1 MTEFR
6 GPSEADRA
14 QIVDLT
20 TVALQPSPGWA
31 EHVAPTL
38 PLEEFL
44 CAYEGDRM
52 VACARSIPVGQWFGG
67 RSIPM
72 AAISMVATAPEHR
85 GKGIVTETMRRLL
98 VSERERGALISALYP
113 ATVPLYRRL
122 GYEYGGVFTEYTASP
137 DELPRADPG
146 RVELFEGDDFSELK
160 ACFGRVAPDHNGWLE
175 TDDDSWWRF
184 RVLRRWGKDTV
195 SRAVVV
201 PGNGGIEG
209 YATFVKDIIDGWN
222 HRLVCSHLVG
232 ETPEALGA
240 LLGYFRRFR
249 SITQELRW
257 RGAPNDRLAL
267 LLPEQN
273 ERPPFQFRFMLRLL
287 DVPGALEARGYPEVD
302 GEALITVADDL
313 FPGNDGSFQLVAE
326 SGKLRVERAESGRS
340 RPISIG
346 HLSALFSGHVSPADL
361 VRVGGLDRDDPGITF
376 FTRLFAG
383 SPPWSTDFF

>member
-6 GPSEADRA
+6 EPIEADRA

-72 AAISMVATAPEHR
+72 AGISMVATAPEHR

-98 VSERERGALISALYP
+98 VNERERGALISALYP

-122 GYEYGGVFTEYTASP
+122 GYEYGGVFTEYTASLS
-137 DELPRADPG
+137 ELPRGDPG
-146 RVELFEGDDFSELK
+146 RVELFEGDDFRELR
-160 ACFGRVAPDHNGWLE
+160 ACYGRVAPDHNGWVDAE
-175 TDDDSWWRF
+175 DDNWWRF
-184 RVLRRWGKDTV
+184 RVLRRWGKETI

-201 PGNGGIEG
+201 PGPDGVEG
-209 YATFVKDIIDGWN
+209 YAAFVKEIIDGRH

-232 ETPEALGA
+232 ETPEALDA

-249 SITQELRW
+249 SITEEIRW
-257 RGAPNDRLAL
+257 RGAPNEPLAL

-273 ERPPFQFRFMLRLL
+273 EKPSYAFRFMLRLL
-287 DVPGALEARGYPEVD
+287 DVPAALEARGYPEVE
-302 GEALITVADDL
+302 GEAVITVTDDL
-313 FPGNDGSFQLVAE
+313 FPGNDGSFRLVAE
-326 SGKLRVERAESGRS
+326 SGKVRVERTEPGRS
-340 RPISIG
+340 RPMSIG

-361 VRVGGLDRDDPGITF
+361 IRAGALDRDDPAIPF
-376 FTRLFAG
+376 FARLFAG
-383 SPPWSTDFF
+383 PPPWSMDFF